1 MILLPWGLFSTND
14 LLLQRSTP
22 FPFFSLFCASF
33 TLSCLSCTNYVHM
46 FACAFPHLPP
56 EEDLIS
62 SVPFSSLYFIKT
74 PTSLLIRYL
83 QSVQERQESE
93 SLILI
98 LNAAFVFVNFCLSP
112 KVLNFSDLKISGSS
126 SRSNLICN
134 SWEHLEIKPRT
145 SICTCLC
152 LHLLLWSAA
161 H

>member
-1 MILLPWGLFSTND
+1 MISYFSAALL
-14 LLLQRSTP
+14 
-22 FPFFSLFCASF
+22 SLFLNCSVLHLLCHVFLALIIF
-33 TLSCLSCTNYVHM
+33 T

-98 LNAAFVFVNFCLSP
+98 LNAAFVFVNFYLSP
-112 KVLNFSDLKISGSS
+112 KVLNFSNLKISGSS